1 MCLTC
6 AANLQDMNKPYPFFL
21 LVLILTLFEACKS
34 GQPDNNVM
42 EGPHFQ
48 MKGMDWILGE
58 WEGKEENTFFF
69 EKWEKEDDSTYLGTG
84 KISKGEQVLV
94 NEKLVLD
101 MQMGIIMYGVDIEGS
116 GQGMVYF
123 RMMEKTDSLW
133 VFSNPE
139 HEYPQNIIYRR
150 VSADSMTAEIS
161 GVFKGS
167 YQKEVFTFKRKSSG
181 L

>member
-1 MCLTC
+1 M
-6 AANLQDMNKPYPFFL
+6 
-21 LVLILTLFEACKS
+21 
-34 GQPDNNVM
+34 
-42 EGPHFQ
+42 
-48 MKGMDWILGE
+48 
-58 WEGKEENTFFF
+58 
-69 EKWEKEDDSTYLGTG
+69 
-84 KISKGEQVLV
+84 